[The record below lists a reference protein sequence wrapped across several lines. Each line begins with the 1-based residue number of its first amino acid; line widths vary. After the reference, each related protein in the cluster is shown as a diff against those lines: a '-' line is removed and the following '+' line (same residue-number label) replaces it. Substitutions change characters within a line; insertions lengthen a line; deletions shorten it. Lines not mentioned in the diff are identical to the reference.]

1 VDRLDQPIRRESLA
15 LLPPLKHEAL
25 WRDDSMTERTT
36 NRTATDRLK
45 TMLDTCQICD
55 IPLVEA
61 IKERVD
67 NGESVSSVC
76 KELEDY
82 QIDQHG
88 AAAFSAS
95 ALRKRYQRIN
105 GTAGTNVP
113 TNRVA
118 RNRQSNSDPEIY
130 QIRELLVDID
140 ADKLNAAVEWIGSF
154 PEDHRWLFTPRKY
167 PRSKDRL
174 SQFETLLDAAGIILR
189 LKEQLMA
196 Y

>member
-1 VDRLDQPIRRESLA
+1 
-15 LLPPLKHEAL
+15 
-25 WRDDSMTERTT
+25 MTERTT

-45 TMLDTCQICD
+45 MMLDTCQICD

-118 RNRQSNSDPEIY
+118 RNRVARNRQSNSDPEIY

-154 PEDHRWLFTPRKY
+154 PEDYEWLFYPHID

-174 SQFETLLDAAGIILR
+174 RQLESLLDAAGMILR
-189 LKEQLMA
+189 LKYQLMA